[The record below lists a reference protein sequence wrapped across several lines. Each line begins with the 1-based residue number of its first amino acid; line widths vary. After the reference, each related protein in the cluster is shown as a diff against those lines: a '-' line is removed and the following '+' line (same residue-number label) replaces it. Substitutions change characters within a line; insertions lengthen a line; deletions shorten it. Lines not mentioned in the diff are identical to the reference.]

1 MSLSPLSPPT
11 LRRVC
16 AWCNGTIEEGG
27 DPTTHDICG
36 CCSKTHFGV
45 RIDFDK
51 LLPKTGDHPPHA
63 AFRQKLLGVLKSNGE
78 IIPAAESALGRLWD
92 LVNSEDSSI
101 HECVEVIEL
110 DPSLVTRVFR
120 LANSAAIQG
129 NAATTS
135 EAVLLLGFSRIR
147 HVAFNTHIFN
157 QFSKLKLPHEWD
169 RFWLRNLLVA
179 RLAERVCGFYFPP
192 NGTEYLAGLL
202 RDVGW
207 PLLAHF
213 FPQEFEAVFSS
224 PRPMAEAERLAL
236 PFSHARIAAAI
247 CARSSLPLRVV
258 NAVAQHHAPPL
269 GYLDPRTDLEKS
281 PQFLAVVLNLCDQL
295 ADCCAM
301 QTFEKKNT
309 SFKNVE
315 ESPEGVWLA
324 GFGRTLSYP
333 GLVEEEWRKA
343 QELFPIFSGE
353 AAPSARNSS
362 RK

>member
-1 MSLSPLSPPT
+1 MK
-11 LRRVC
+11 RVC
-16 AWCNGTIEEGG
+16 AWCNGTIEEGI

-36 CCSKTHFGV
+36 ACSKSHFGI
-45 RIDFDK
+45 RLDFDK
-51 LLPKTGDHPPHA
+51 VLPKTGADAPQSE
-63 AFRQKLLGVLKSNGE
+63 FRAKLLGVLKSNGE

-101 HECVEVIEL
+101 HECVEVIQL

-129 NAATTS
+129 HSSTVS
-135 EAVLLLGFSRIR
+135 EAVLLLGFSRVR
-147 HVAFNTHIFN
+147 HLAFNTHIFN

-179 RLAERVCGFYFPP
+179 RLTERICGFFFPP
-192 NGTEYLAGLL
+192 NGSEYLAGLL

-213 FPQEFEAVFSS
+213 FPAEFHEIFSS
-224 PRPMAEAERLAL
+224 PRPMAEAEKRLF
-236 PFSHARIAAAI
+236 PFGHAAIASAI
-247 CARSSLPLRVV
+247 CARSSMPLRVV

-269 GYLDPRTDLEKS
+269 GPLAARADLEKS
-281 PQFLAVVLNLCDQL
+281 TQFLAVVLSLCDQL
-295 ADCCAM
+295 ADCCTM
-301 QTFEKKNT
+301 QTFEKKST

-324 GFGRTLSYP
+324 RFGRTINYP
-333 GLVEEEWRKA
+333 GLVEEEWRKT

-353 AAPSARNSS
+353 APQAGSKKPSRN
-362 RK
+362 